1 MTAERHVYTFGEY
14 RLDTAERLLLR
25 AGEPVPLAPK
35 AFDMLVVLVKHSG
48 HLLSKDQLMQE
59 VWPDTFVEE
68 VNLSVNI
75 SALRKV
81 LGQGESGVNF
91 IDTVA
96 RRGYRFTA
104 PVTELDDDAGL
115 VVHNR
120 IRARIASSE
129 VEMPVALPVVA
140 ATASLLTTNRRG
152 RYIVTVVAPVAAAML
167 ALGLVYRY
175 YTHRSNDAV
184 ATPAP
189 VNSIAVLPFRS
200 LSPADDF

>member
-81 LGQGESGVNF
+81 LGQGESGGNF

-104 PVTELDDDAGL
+104 PVTELDDDADL

-129 VEMPVALPVVA
+129 VERTVAPPVV

-152 RYIVTVVAPVAAAML
+152 WYTVMVVALVAALML
-167 ALGLVYRY
+167 ALGLVYRH
-175 YTHRSNDAV
+175 YTHRSNDAA
-184 ATPAP
+184 ATP
-189 VNSIAVLPFRS
+189 
-200 LSPADDF
+200 